1 MGDWLLQEA
10 SEADTETI
18 AAVIRAAFEEYRGR
32 LDPPSG
38 ALAETAETV
47 REKLRAA
54 QAVLAFAGGV
64 PVGCVFF
71 RPEEG
76 RLYLFR
82 LAVLPGHRG
91 RGLGRA
97 LLAHVED
104 RARALGLPRVRL
116 GVRAALARQIAFYE
130 GLGYRRVGDG
140 THPGYAGPTY
150 LLLERPTRMAGGEG
164 PAPAG

>member
-1 MGDWLLQEA
+1 VVGDWLLREA
-10 SEADTETI
+10 GEADAEAI

-38 ALAETAETV
+38 ALAETADTV
-47 REKLRAA
+47 REKMRTA
-54 QAVLAFAGGV
+54 QAVLALADGV
-64 PVGCVFF
+64 PLGCIFL

-97 LLAHVED
+97 MLAHAEG

-140 THPGYAGPTY
+140 THLGYAGPTY
-150 LLLERPTRMAGGEG
+150 LLLERPVATASGGDF
-164 PAPAG
+164 

>member
-1 MGDWLLQEA
+1 VGDWLLREA
-10 SEADTETI
+10 GEADAEAV

-47 REKLRAA
+47 RAKMQTAR
-54 QAVLAFAGGV
+54 AVLALISEA
-64 PVGCVFF
+64 PVGCAFL
-71 RPEEG
+71 RSEEG

-97 LLAHVED
+97 LLAHAEE

-116 GVRAALARQIAFYE
+116 GVRAVLDRQIAFYE
-130 GLGYRRVGDG
+130 GLGYCRVGAEA
-140 THPGYAGPTY
+140 HPGYARPTY
-150 LLLERPTRMAGGEG
+150 LLLERPVAATSPGDF
-164 PAPAG
+164 

>member
-1 MGDWLLQEA
+1 VGDWLLREA
-10 SEADTETI
+10 VEADAEAV

-38 ALAETAETV
+38 ALAETAATV
-47 REKLRAA
+47 REKMRTA
-54 QAVLAFAGGV
+54 QAVVALASQV
-64 PVGCVFF
+64 PVGCIFF

-82 LAVLPGHRG
+82 LAVLPGHRR

-97 LLAHVED
+97 LLAHAEE
-104 RARALGLPRVRL
+104 RARELGLPRVRL
-116 GVRAALARQIAFYE
+116 GVRAALARQIAYYE
-130 GLGYRRVGDG
+130 DLGYRRVGDG

-150 LLLERPTRMAGGEG
+150 LLLERPARGNRD
-164 PAPAG
+164 

>member
-1 MGDWLLQEA
+1 VGDWPLR
-10 SEADTETI
+10 EADAEAV

-47 REKLRAA
+47 REKMRTA
-54 QAVLAFAGGV
+54 QAVLAFDGPA
-64 PVGCVFF
+64 PVGCALL

-76 RLYLFR
+76 RLYVFR

-97 LLAHVED
+97 LLAHAEE
-104 RARALGLPRVRL
+104 RARALSLPRVRL
-116 GVRAALARQIAFYE
+116 GVRAALERQIAFYE
-130 GLGYRRVGDG
+130 ALGYRRVGAES
-140 THPGYAGPTY
+140 HPGYTRPTY
-150 LLLERPTRMAGGEG
+150 LLLERPLASASPG
-164 PAPAG
+164 AF

>member
-1 MGDWLLQEA
+1 VGDWLLREA
-10 SEADTETI
+10 GEADAGAV

-38 ALAETAETV
+38 ALGETADTV
-47 REKLRAA
+47 REKMRTAR
-54 QAVLAFAGGV
+54 AVLALINEA

-97 LLAHVED
+97 LLAHAEG

-116 GVRAALARQIAFYE
+116 GVRVALARQVAFYE
-130 GLGYRRVGDG
+130 GLGYRRVGEG

-150 LLLERPTRMAGGEG
+150 LLLERATRMAGGEG
-164 PAPAG
+164 PAPFH

>member
-1 MGDWLLQEA
+1 MGDWLLREA
-10 SEADTETI
+10 GEADAEAL

-38 ALAETAETV
+38 ALAETAATV
-47 REKLRAA
+47 REKMRTA
-54 QAVLAFAGGV
+54 QAVVALASQV
-64 PVGCVFF
+64 PVGCAFL

-97 LLAHVED
+97 LLAHAEE

-116 GVRAALARQIAFYE
+116 GVRAALARQIAYYE
-130 GLGYRRVGDG
+130 DLGYRRVGDG

-150 LLLERPTRMAGGEG
+150 LLLERPARGNRD
-164 PAPAG
+164 

>member
-1 MGDWLLQEA
+1 VADWLLRKA
-10 SEADTETI
+10 GEADAE
-18 AAVIRAAFEEYRGR
+18 ALAGVIRGAFEEYRGR

-38 ALAETAETV
+38 ALAETADTV
-47 REKLRAA
+47 REKMRAA
-54 QAVLAFAGGV
+54 QAVLALASGV
-64 PVGCVFF
+64 PVGCVFS

-82 LAVLPGHRG
+82 LAVLPGQRG

-97 LLAHVED
+97 LLAHGEG
-104 RARALGLPRVRL
+104 RAWELGLPRVRL
-116 GVRAALARQIAFYE
+116 GVRTALPRQIAFYE

-150 LLLERPTRMAGGEG
+150 LLLERATRMAGGEG
-164 PAPAG
+164 PAPLS

>member
-1 MGDWLLQEA
+1 VGDWLLREA
-10 SEADTETI
+10 GEADAEAV
-18 AAVIRAAFEEYRGR
+18 AAIIRAAFEEYRGR

-38 ALAETAETV
+38 ALAETADTV
-47 REKLRAA
+47 REKMRTA
-54 QAVLAFAGGV
+54 QAVLALAGEV

-82 LAVLPGHRG
+82 LAVLPGRRG

-97 LLAHVED
+97 LLAHAEE
-104 RARALGLPRVRL
+104 RARELGLPRVRL

-150 LLLERPTRMAGGEG
+150 LLLERPTAAASPGDF
-164 PAPAG
+164 

>member
-1 MGDWLLQEA
+1 VGDWLLREA
-10 SEADTETI
+10 SDTDAEI
-18 AAVIRAAFEEYRGR
+18 VAAVIRAAFEEYRGR

-38 ALAETAETV
+38 ALAETAHTV
-47 REKLRAA
+47 REKMRTA
-54 QAVLAFAGGV
+54 QAVVALASQV
-64 PVGCVFF
+64 PVGCIFF

-97 LLAHVED
+97 LLAHAEE

-116 GVRAALARQIAFYE
+116 GVRAALARQIAYYE

-150 LLLERPTRMAGGEG
+150 LLLERPAATASRGDF
-164 PAPAG
+164 